1 MKPIIAEYK
10 RDTLIDLV
18 NKLGSEITTIY
29 TMIEEDENISTK
41 EYEAY
46 DKQIEKMYTILQD
59 LEEETQNLL
68 DI

>member
-1 MKPIIAEYK
+1 MKPILAEYK

-29 TMIEEDENISTK
+29 SMIEEDENIPTK

-46 DKQIEKMYTILQD
+46 DKQIEKMYNILRD